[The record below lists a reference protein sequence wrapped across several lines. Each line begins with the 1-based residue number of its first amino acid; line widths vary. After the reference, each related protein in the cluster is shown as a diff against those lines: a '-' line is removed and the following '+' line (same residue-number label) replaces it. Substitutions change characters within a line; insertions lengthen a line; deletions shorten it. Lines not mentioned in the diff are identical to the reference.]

1 MLQKLYISNYA
12 LIQEVSLD
20 FQKGLTIITGETGAG
35 KSILLGALHLL
46 LGDRADASMVKD
58 NSRKCIIE
66 AVWDIQ
72 QYNLQSFFTDNDLD
86 YDAVCIIRREISGAN
101 KSRAFVNDTPANLQ
115 QLKELSSKLID
126 IHSQH
131 DTLLIHNQQF
141 LLQLL
146 DAPANNSLH
155 LKEFSQKYNFWRK
168 IQKERSSLL
177 LQEKKFAD
185 EEDFLKFQFEEL
197 ELANPTESEFENI
210 EHEIDILS
218 NIEEIKESYLNS
230 INLAE
235 QEEGLLKQLKYF
247 QQLLSNVSKFD
258 LEAEN
263 LKDRVQI
270 IEIEIKD
277 ILIDIKIKSDKIEPD
292 PSKLENLTL
301 RYNQLNHL
309 LHKHRL
315 SNSKE
320 LMVLKESIQA
330 KLNETNDLSER
341 ILELEKKEAQLFIE
355 VKEIA
360 KLLSDN
366 RKKILP
372 ILEEKSIELLKKL
385 GIPDARIK
393 IELIVKDILDST
405 GGDFAKIFFS
415 ANKGN
420 DLKEIN
426 KVGSGGELSRL
437 MLSLKKIISGSVA
450 LPTIVFDEIDTGVSG
465 AVADS
470 MGDILKEM
478 GTEMQV
484 IAITHL
490 PQIASKGND
499 HFKVLKS
506 SKNQNTT
513 TTIQQLSSSERINE
527 IAAMLSG
534 KALSEAAISNAK
546 SLLGVELL

>member
-12 LIQEVSLD
+12 LIQEVNLD

-35 KSILLGALHLL
+35 KSILLGAMHLL
-46 LGDRADASMVKD
+46 LGDRTDASMVKD
-58 NSRKCIIE
+58 TSKKCIIE
-66 AVWDIQ
+66 AVWNIQ
-72 QYNLQSFFTDNDLD
+72 QYNLQAYFADNDLD

-101 KSRAFVNDTPANLQ
+101 KSRAFINDTPANLQ

-146 DAPANNSLH
+146 DAPANNISH
-155 LKEFSQKYNFWRK
+155 LKEFSKKFISWK
-168 IQKERSSLL
+168 KTQKEKNALE

-185 EEDFLKFQFEEL
+185 EEDFLKFQFDEL
-197 ELANPTESEFENI
+197 ELANITEKEFENI
-210 EHEIDILS
+210 ENEIDILS
-218 NIEEIKESYLNS
+218 NIEEIKESYISS
-230 INLAE
+230 INLLE
-235 QEEGLLKQLKYF
+235 HEEGLLIQLKHF

-258 LEAEN
+258 VSAED
-263 LKDRVQI
+263 LKSRVQI
-270 IEIEIKD
+270 LDIEIKD
-277 ILIDIKIKSDKIEPD
+277 ILNDIKIKSDRIEPD
-292 PSKLENLTL
+292 PSKLENLTS
-301 RYNQLNHL
+301 RFNQLNHL

-315 SNSKE
+315 SNAQE
-320 LMVLKESIQA
+320 LLFLKNSIQD
-330 KLNETNDLSER
+330 KLRDTNDLSDK
-341 ILELEKKEAQLFIE
+341 ILELGKQEELLHNE

-360 KLLSDN
+360 IKLSQN

-372 ILEEKSIELLKKL
+372 ELEKKSVELLRKL

-393 IELIVKDILDST
+393 IELITKENFDAT
-405 GGDFAKIFFS
+405 GGDFAKLFFS

-420 DLKEIN
+420 ELKEIN

-437 MLSLKKIISGSVA
+437 MLSLKKIIAGSVA
-450 LPTIVFDEIDTGVSG
+450 LPTIVFDEIDTGISG

-470 MGDILKEM
+470 MGEILKEM

-490 PQIASKGND
+490 PQIASKGDD

-506 SKNQNTT
+506 SIGQNTT
-513 TTIQQLSSSERINE
+513 TSIQQLSGNERINE

>member
-12 LIQEVSLD
+12 LIQEVNLD

-35 KSILLGALHLL
+35 KSILLGAMHLL

-58 NSRKCIIE
+58 TSKKCIIE
-66 AVWDIQ
+66 AVWNIQ
-72 QYNLQSFFTDNDLD
+72 QYHLEDYFADNDLD

-101 KSRAFVNDTPANLQ
+101 KSRAFINDTPANLQ

-146 DAPANNSLH
+146 DAPANNISN
-155 LKEFSQKYNFWRK
+155 LKEFSKKFNSWRK
-168 IQKERSSLL
+168 TQKEKNALE

-185 EEDFLKFQFEEL
+185 EEDFLKFQFDEL
-197 ELANPTESEFENI
+197 ELANITEKEFENI
-210 EHEIDILS
+210 ENEIDILS
-218 NIEEIKESYLNS
+218 NIEVIKESYISS
-230 INLAE
+230 INLLE
-235 QEEGLLKQLKYF
+235 HEEGLLIQLKHF

-258 LEAEN
+258 VSAEE
-263 LKDRVQI
+263 LKSRVQI
-270 IEIEIKD
+270 LDIEIKD
-277 ILIDIKIKSDKIEPD
+277 ILNDIKIKSDRIEPD
-292 PSKLENLTL
+292 PSKLENLTS
-301 RYNQLNHL
+301 RFNQLNHL

-315 SNSKE
+315 SNAQE
-320 LMVLKESIQA
+320 LLFLKNSIQD
-330 KLNETNDLSER
+330 KLRDTNDLSDK
-341 ILELEKKEAQLFIE
+341 ILELGKQEELLHNE

-360 KLLSDN
+360 IKLSQN

-372 ILEEKSIELLKKL
+372 ELEKKSVELLRKL

-393 IELIVKDILDST
+393 IELITKENFDAT
-405 GGDFAKIFFS
+405 GGDFAKLFFS

-420 DLKEIN
+420 ELKEIN

-437 MLSLKKIISGSVA
+437 MLSLKKIIAGSVA
-450 LPTIVFDEIDTGVSG
+450 LPTIVFDEIDTGISG

-470 MGDILKEM
+470 MGEILKEM

-490 PQIASKGND
+490 PQIASKGDD

-506 SKNQNTT
+506 SIGQNTT
-513 TTIQQLSSSERINE
+513 TLIQQLSGNERINE

>member
-12 LIQEVSLD
+12 LIQEVNLD

-35 KSILLGALHLL
+35 KSILLGAMHLL

-58 NSRKCIIE
+58 TSKKCIIE
-66 AVWDIQ
+66 AVWNIQ
-72 QYNLQSFFTDNDLD
+72 QYNLQAYFADNDLD

-101 KSRAFVNDTPANLQ
+101 KSRAFINDTPANLQ

-146 DAPANNSLH
+146 DAPANNISH
-155 LKEFSQKYNFWRK
+155 LKEFSKKFNSWK
-168 IQKERSSLL
+168 KTQKEKNALE

-185 EEDFLKFQFEEL
+185 EEDFLKFQFDEL
-197 ELANPTESEFENI
+197 ELANITEKEFENI
-210 EHEIDILS
+210 ENEIDILS
-218 NIEEIKESYLNS
+218 NIEEIKESYISS
-230 INLAE
+230 INLLE
-235 QEEGLLKQLKYF
+235 KEEGLLLQLKYF

-258 LEAEN
+258 ATAEE
-263 LKDRVQI
+263 LKSRVQI
-270 IEIEIKD
+270 LDIEIKD
-277 ILIDIKIKSDKIEPD
+277 ILNDIKIKSDRIEPD
-292 PSKLENLTL
+292 PSKLENLTS
-301 RYNQLNHL
+301 RFNQLNHL

-315 SNSKE
+315 SNAQE
-320 LMVLKESIQA
+320 LLFLKNSIQD
-330 KLNETNDLSER
+330 KLRDTNDLSDK
-341 ILELEKKEAQLFIE
+341 ILELAKKEELLFNE

-360 KLLSDN
+360 IKLSNN

-372 ILEEKSIELLKKL
+372 ELEQKSVELLRKL

-393 IELIVKDILDST
+393 IELITKENFDAT
-405 GGDFAKIFFS
+405 GGDFAKLFFS

-420 DLKEIN
+420 ELKEIN

-437 MLSLKKIISGSVA
+437 MLSLKKIIAGSVA
-450 LPTIVFDEIDTGVSG
+450 LPTIVFDEIDTGISG

-470 MGDILKEM
+470 MGEILKEM

-490 PQIASKGND
+490 PQIASKGDD

-506 SKNQNTT
+506 SIGQNTT
-513 TTIQQLSSSERINE
+513 TSIQQLSGTERINE

>member
-12 LIQEVSLD
+12 LIQEVNLD

-35 KSILLGALHLL
+35 KSILLGAMHLL

-58 NSRKCIIE
+58 TSKKCIIE
-66 AVWDIQ
+66 AVWNIQ
-72 QYNLQSFFTDNDLD
+72 QYHLEDYFADNDLD

-101 KSRAFVNDTPANLQ
+101 KSRAFINDTPANLQ

-146 DAPANNSLH
+146 DAPANNISH
-155 LKEFSQKYNFWRK
+155 LKEFSKKFISWK
-168 IQKERSSLL
+168 KTQKEKNALE

-185 EEDFLKFQFEEL
+185 EEDFLKFQFDEL
-197 ELANPTESEFENI
+197 ELANITEKEFDNI
-210 EHEIDILS
+210 ENEIDILS
-218 NIEEIKESYLNS
+218 NIEEIKESYISS
-230 INLAE
+230 INLLE
-235 QEEGLLKQLKYF
+235 KEEGLLLQLKYF

-258 LEAEN
+258 ATAEE
-263 LKDRVQI
+263 LKSRVQI
-270 IEIEIKD
+270 LDIEIKD
-277 ILIDIKIKSDKIEPD
+277 ILNDIKIKSDKIEPD
-292 PSKLENLTL
+292 PLKLESLTL

-315 SNSKE
+315 SNSHE
-320 LMVLKESIQA
+320 LLVLRDSIQD
-330 KLNETNDLSER
+330 KLNVSNDLSER
-341 ILELEKKEAQLFIE
+341 ILELEKKEAQLFVG
-355 VKEIA
+355 VKEIV
-360 KLLSDN
+360 KVLSEN
-366 RKKILP
+366 RKNILP
-372 ILEEKSIELLKKL
+372 ILEQKSIELLKKL

-393 IELIVKDILDST
+393 IELITKENFDAT
-405 GGDFAKIFFS
+405 GGDFAKLFFS

-420 DLKEIN
+420 ELKEIN

-437 MLSLKKIISGSVA
+437 MLSLKKIIAGSVA
-450 LPTIVFDEIDTGVSG
+450 LPTIVFDEIDTGISG

-470 MGDILKEM
+470 MGEILTEM

-490 PQIASKGND
+490 PQIASKGDD

-506 SKNQNTT
+506 SIGQNTT
-513 TTIQQLSSSERINE
+513 TSIQQLSGNERINE

>member
-1 MLQKLYISNYA
+1 MLQKLYISNFA
-12 LIQEVSLD
+12 LIQEVNLD

-35 KSILLGALHLL
+35 KSILLGAMHLL
-46 LGDRADASMVKD
+46 LGDRADATMVKD
-58 NSRKCIIE
+58 NSKKCIIE
-66 AVWDIQ
+66 AVWNIQ
-72 QYNLQSFFTDNDLD
+72 QYNLQAFFADNDLD

-101 KSRAFVNDTPANLQ
+101 KSRAFINDTPANLQ

-146 DAPANNSLH
+146 DAPANNTSH
-155 LKEFSQKYNFWRK
+155 LKEFSKKFNSWRK
-168 IQKERSSLL
+168 TQKERIALE

-197 ELANPTESEFENI
+197 ELANITEKEFENI
-210 EHEIDILS
+210 ENEMDILS
-218 NIEEIKESYLNS
+218 NIEEIKESYLSS
-230 INLAE
+230 INLLE
-235 QEEGLLKQLKYF
+235 QEEGLLAQLKYF

-258 LEAEN
+258 ATAED
-263 LKDRVQI
+263 LKNRVQI
-270 IEIEIKD
+270 LDIEIKD
-277 ILIDIKIKSDKIEPD
+277 ILNDIKIKSDRIEPD

-301 RYNQLNHL
+301 RFNQLNHL

-315 SNSKE
+315 SNAHE
-320 LMVLKESIQA
+320 LLLLKNSIQD
-330 KLNETNDLSER
+330 KLRDTNDLSDK
-341 ILELEKKEAQLFIE
+341 IIELAKKEELLFNE

-360 KLLSDN
+360 VKLSEN
-366 RKKILP
+366 RKKVLP
-372 ILEEKSIELLKKL
+372 ELEQKSVELLRKL

-393 IELIVKDILDST
+393 IELTTKENFDAT
-405 GGDFAKIFFS
+405 GGDFAKLFFS

-420 DLKEIN
+420 ELKEIN

-437 MLSLKKIISGSVA
+437 MLSLKKIIAGSVA
-450 LPTIVFDEIDTGVSG
+450 LPTIVFDEIDTGISG

-470 MGDILKEM
+470 MGEILKEM

-490 PQIASKGND
+490 PQIASKGDD

-506 SKNQNTT
+506 SIGQTT
-513 TTIQQLSSSERINE
+513 TTSIQQLSRTERINE

>member
-12 LIQEVSLD
+12 LIQEVNLD

-35 KSILLGALHLL
+35 KSILLGAMHLL
-46 LGDRADASMVKD
+46 LGDRTDASMVKD
-58 NSRKCIIE
+58 TSKKCIIE
-66 AVWDIQ
+66 AVWNIQ
-72 QYNLQSFFTDNDLD
+72 QYNLQAYFADNDLD

-101 KSRAFVNDTPANLQ
+101 KSRAFINDTPANLQ

-146 DAPANNSLH
+146 DAPANNISH
-155 LKEFSQKYNFWRK
+155 LKEFSKKFISWK
-168 IQKERSSLL
+168 KTQKEKNALE

-185 EEDFLKFQFEEL
+185 EEDFLKFQFDEL
-197 ELANPTESEFENI
+197 ELANITEKEFENI
-210 EHEIDILS
+210 ENEIDILS
-218 NIEEIKESYLNS
+218 NIEVIKESYISS
-230 INLAE
+230 INLLE
-235 QEEGLLKQLKYF
+235 HEEGLLIQLKHF

-258 LEAEN
+258 VSAEE
-263 LKDRVQI
+263 LKSRVQI
-270 IEIEIKD
+270 LDIEIKD
-277 ILIDIKIKSDKIEPD
+277 ILNDIKIKSDRIEPD
-292 PSKLENLTL
+292 PSKLENLTS
-301 RYNQLNHL
+301 RFNQLNHL

-315 SNSKE
+315 SNAQE
-320 LMVLKESIQA
+320 LLFLKNSIQD
-330 KLNETNDLSER
+330 KLRDTNDLSDK
-341 ILELEKKEAQLFIE
+341 ILELGKQEELLLNE

-360 KLLSDN
+360 IKLSQN

-372 ILEEKSIELLKKL
+372 ELEKKSVELLRKL

-393 IELIVKDILDST
+393 IELITKENFDAT
-405 GGDFAKIFFS
+405 GGDFAKLFFS

-420 DLKEIN
+420 ELKEIN

-437 MLSLKKIISGSVA
+437 MLSLKKIIAGSVA
-450 LPTIVFDEIDTGVSG
+450 LPTIVFDEIDTGISG

-470 MGDILKEM
+470 MGEILKEM

-490 PQIASKGND
+490 PQIASKGDD

-506 SKNQNTT
+506 SIGQNTT
-513 TTIQQLSSSERINE
+513 TSIQQLSGNERINE

>member
-12 LIQEVSLD
+12 LIQEVNLD

-35 KSILLGALHLL
+35 KSILLGAMHLL

-58 NSRKCIIE
+58 TSKKCIIE
-66 AVWDIQ
+66 AVWNIQ
-72 QYNLQSFFTDNDLD
+72 QYNLQAYFADNDLD

-101 KSRAFVNDTPANLQ
+101 KSRAFINDTPANLQ

-146 DAPANNSLH
+146 DAPANNISH
-155 LKEFSQKYNFWRK
+155 LKEFSKKFISWK
-168 IQKERSSLL
+168 KTQKEKNALE

-185 EEDFLKFQFEEL
+185 EEDFLKFQFDEL
-197 ELANPTESEFENI
+197 ELANITEKEFENI
-210 EHEIDILS
+210 ENEIDILS
-218 NIEEIKESYLNS
+218 NIEEIKESYISS
-230 INLAE
+230 INLLE
-235 QEEGLLKQLKYF
+235 KEEGLLLQLKYF

-258 LEAEN
+258 ATAEE
-263 LKDRVQI
+263 LKSRVQI
-270 IEIEIKD
+270 LDIEIKD
-277 ILIDIKIKSDKIEPD
+277 ILNDIKIKSDRIEPD
-292 PSKLENLTL
+292 PSKLENLTS
-301 RYNQLNHL
+301 RFNQLNHL

-315 SNSKE
+315 SNAQE
-320 LMVLKESIQA
+320 LLFLKNNIQA
-330 KLNETNDLSER
+330 KLRDTNDLSDK
-341 ILELEKKEAQLFIE
+341 ILELGKKEELLLNE

-360 KLLSDN
+360 IKLSQN

-372 ILEEKSIELLKKL
+372 ELEKKSVELLRKL

-393 IELIVKDILDST
+393 IELITKENFDAT
-405 GGDFAKIFFS
+405 GGDFAKLFFS

-420 DLKEIN
+420 ELKEIN

-437 MLSLKKIISGSVA
+437 MLSLKKIIAGSVA
-450 LPTIVFDEIDTGVSG
+450 LPTIVFDEIDTGISG

-470 MGDILKEM
+470 MGEILKEM

-490 PQIASKGND
+490 PQIASKGDD

-506 SKNQNTT
+506 SIGQNTT
-513 TTIQQLSSSERINE
+513 TSIQQLSGNERINE

>member
-12 LIQEVSLD
+12 LIQEVNLD

-35 KSILLGALHLL
+35 KSILLGAMHLL
-46 LGDRADASMVKD
+46 LGDRTDASMVKD
-58 NSRKCIIE
+58 TSKKCIIE
-66 AVWDIQ
+66 AVWNIQ
-72 QYNLQSFFTDNDLD
+72 QYHLEDYFADNDLD

-101 KSRAFVNDTPANLQ
+101 KSRAFINDTPANLQ

-146 DAPANNSLH
+146 DAPANNISH
-155 LKEFSQKYNFWRK
+155 LKEFSKKFISWK
-168 IQKERSSLL
+168 KTQKEKNALE

-185 EEDFLKFQFEEL
+185 EEDFLKFQFDEL
-197 ELANPTESEFENI
+197 ELANITEKEFENI
-210 EHEIDILS
+210 ENEIDILS
-218 NIEEIKESYLNS
+218 NIEEIKESYISS
-230 INLAE
+230 INLLE
-235 QEEGLLKQLKYF
+235 HEEGLLIQLKHF

-258 LEAEN
+258 VSAED
-263 LKDRVQI
+263 LKSRVQI
-270 IEIEIKD
+270 LDIEIKD
-277 ILIDIKIKSDKIEPD
+277 ILNDIKIKSDRIEPD
-292 PSKLENLTL
+292 PSKLENLTS
-301 RYNQLNHL
+301 RFNQLNHL

-315 SNSKE
+315 SNAQE
-320 LMVLKESIQA
+320 LLFLKNSIQD
-330 KLNETNDLSER
+330 KLRDTNDLSDK
-341 ILELEKKEAQLFIE
+341 ILELGKQEELLHNE

-360 KLLSDN
+360 IKLSQN

-372 ILEEKSIELLKKL
+372 ELEKKSVELLRKL

-393 IELIVKDILDST
+393 IELITKENFDAT
-405 GGDFAKIFFS
+405 GGDFAKLFFS

-420 DLKEIN
+420 ELKEIN

-437 MLSLKKIISGSVA
+437 MLSLKKIIAGSVA
-450 LPTIVFDEIDTGVSG
+450 LPTIVFDEIDTGISG

-470 MGDILKEM
+470 MGEILKEM

-490 PQIASKGND
+490 PQIASKGDD

-506 SKNQNTT
+506 SIGQNTT
-513 TTIQQLSSSERINE
+513 TLIQQLSGNERINE